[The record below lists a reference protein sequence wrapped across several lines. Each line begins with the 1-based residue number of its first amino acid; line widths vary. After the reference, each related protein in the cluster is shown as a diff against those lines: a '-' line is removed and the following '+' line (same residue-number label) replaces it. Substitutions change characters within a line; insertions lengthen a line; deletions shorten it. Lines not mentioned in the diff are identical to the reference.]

1 MGGNGS
7 GRKDKFTEEIADS
20 IVKLRENGLAKTG
33 CAQMNRISKK
43 TLDRWLESG
52 KKYPHSKF
60 RDFYLDFKKAEAKAG
75 FVFHQQPLNHT
86 TKDDTHMKELRRLLG
101 DEYDYADTININVDE
116 EGRTPVEVAKEEF
129 RRMQEDYEKYI
140 KELEK

>member
-1 MGGNGS
+1 
-7 GRKDKFTEEIADS
+7 
-20 IVKLRENGLAKTG
+20 
-33 CAQMNRISKK
+33 
-43 TLDRWLESG
+43 
-52 KKYPHSKF
+52 
-60 RDFYLDFKKAEAKAG
+60 
-75 FVFHQQPLNHT
+75 
-86 TKDDTHMKELRRLLG
+86 MKELRRLLG